1 MRKRKGKKKKRKEK
15 RNKKRSES
23 QKREE
28 MGRNRMNPRARAPS
42 GYTSQ
47 SLNCDRR
54 YPLHASRNS
63 LLARVDE
70 WDARPAVLQQ
80 PLSAGLHADTWTAM
94 FSTYS
99 GVDVTVATAALEG
112 LRVIV
117 NCL

>member
-1 MRKRKGKKKKRKEK
+1 MEKRGRRERRREIRKEA
-15 RNKKRSES
+15 RSES

-99 GVDVTVATAALEG
+99 GVDVTAAAAALEG
-112 LRVIV
+112 LRVIF